1 MKDVRYWEK
10 RRKNNEAARMSRE
23 AKRQKENQI
32 IMRAAHLEVE
42 NKDLRTSIKTFHDEN
57 DVVRRD
63 VKILAKRLAIY
74 QEKEQNTYDV
84 TKWDLY
90 PRRRINL
97 NIQCDN

>member
-1 MKDVRYWEK
+1 
-10 RRKNNEAARMSRE
+10 MSRE

-63 VKILAKRLAIY
+63 VKILAKRLAIH
-74 QEKEQNTYDV
+74 QEKEQSTYV
-84 TKWDLY
+84 T
-90 PRRRINL
+90 
-97 NIQCDN
+97 Q

>member
-74 QEKEQNTYDV
+74 QGKEQNTYDV
-84 TKWDLY
+84 TK
-90 PRRRINL
+90 
-97 NIQCDN
+97 

>member
-84 TKWDLY
+84 TK
-90 PRRRINL
+90 
-97 NIQCDN
+97 

>member
-1 MKDVRYWEK
+1 MQLFHFQQFVPDNMKDVRYWEK

-32 IMRAAHLEVE
+32 IMRAAHLEGE

-84 TKWDLY
+84 TK
-90 PRRRINL
+90 
-97 NIQCDN
+97 